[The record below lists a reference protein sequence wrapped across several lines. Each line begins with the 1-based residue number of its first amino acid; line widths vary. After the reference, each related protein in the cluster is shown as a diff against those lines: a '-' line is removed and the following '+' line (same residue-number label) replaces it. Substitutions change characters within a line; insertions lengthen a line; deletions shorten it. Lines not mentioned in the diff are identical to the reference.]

1 MRPDASKAMEAALR
15 TLAEMAETEP
25 DVQEQSRLRSVMT
38 MLALLRAEWDV
49 AVERR
54 LGAAEGYREV
64 VRRGLAV
71 LGLEAGPALRAVEPA
86 LERPAPLRLSALEAH
101 LDELRGAVI
110 ELQTWLESTAGSEHR
125 ELAADVWRA
134 EYADVCSEDRYVPF
148 W

>member
-1 MRPDASKAMEAALR
+1 MRPDAPKAMEAALR

-54 LGAAEGYREV
+54 LGVAEGYREV
-64 VRRGLAV
+64 LRRGLAA
-71 LGLEAGPALRAVEPA
+71 LDGAAGPALRAVEPA
-86 LERPAPLRLSALEAH
+86 LGRPAPLRLSALEAH
-101 LDELRGAVI
+101 LDELREAVI
-110 ELQTWLESTAGSEHR
+110 ELQTWLESAPGSEHP
-125 ELAADVWRA
+125 ELAADVWGA
-134 EYADVCSEDRYVPF
+134 EYADACSEDRYVPF

>member
-1 MRPDASKAMEAALR
+1 MEAALR

-38 MLALLRAEWDV
+38 MLALLRAEWDG

-54 LGAAEGYREV
+54 LEVAEGYRDV
-64 VRRGLAV
+64 LRRGLAL
-71 LGLEAGPALRAVEPA
+71 LGDDRGPALRAAEPA
-86 LERPAPLRLSALEAH
+86 LDRPAPLRLSTLDTH

-110 ELQTWLESTAGSEHR
+110 ELQTWLESAPGSGHR
-125 ELAADVWRA
+125 ELAADVWKA
-134 EYADVCSEDRYVPF
+134 EYADVCSEDRYAPF